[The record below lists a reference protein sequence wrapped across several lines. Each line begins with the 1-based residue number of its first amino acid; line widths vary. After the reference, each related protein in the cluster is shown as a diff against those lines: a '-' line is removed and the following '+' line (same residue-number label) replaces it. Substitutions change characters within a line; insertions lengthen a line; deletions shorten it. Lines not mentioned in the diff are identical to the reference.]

1 MRRRSVL
8 RLAFS
13 ALALAAGAPLLAQR
27 RAAKPLEIVVY
38 GGSGAIGSR
47 IVAEALARGHEVTV
61 VDRNPRPPPGPMPAR
76 LTLLKG
82 DAFDPADVGRNIAG
96 KDVLITAVA
105 VRPTPTRDF
114 YVRLVSSLV
123 TALRAQKGHKVRLMV
138 VGGASSLETGD
149 GRRVVDTL
157 PADLPEGS
165 RNEVLSMVDAL
176 DWLRNVK
183 DVSWTFFSPAATIEP
198 GARTGRFRLGDD
210 RIIRDEKGESR
221 ISMEDYAVALLDEIE
236 KPAHVNRRFTIG
248 Y

>member
-1 MRRRSVL
+1 ML
-8 RLAFS
+8 
-13 ALALAAGAPLLAQR
+13 LAAGAAGLALGVPLFAQQ
-27 RAAKPLEIVVY
+27 RAPKPLKLVVY

-61 VDRNPRPPPGPMPAR
+61 VDRNPRPLAGPAR
-76 LTLLKG
+76 AKLTLLKG

-114 YVRLVSSLV
+114 YVRLVSSMV
-123 TALRAQKGHKVRLMV
+123 TAIRAQKGRKARLMV

-176 DWLRNVK
+176 DWLRGVK
-183 DVSWTFFSPAATIEP
+183 DVSWTFFSPAASIEP
-198 GARTGRFRLGDD
+198 GERTGRFRLGGDQ
-210 RIIRDEKGESR
+210 IVRDAKGESR

-236 KPAHVNRRFTIG
+236 RPKFVNRRFTIG